1 MSKKEPKMIPCK
13 KCGQTI
19 ASTAKA
25 CPHCG
30 AKNAPPLYRRPW
42 FIAIIVILVIGAIGG
57 AAGNQTSPKNTTSK
71 PVGSTSSA
79 ADSPANLEGSKPESI
94 PEEVSQPETTPEPEI
109 TYTPYEV
116 GQLIDELNEN
126 ALKAADKHKGE
137 YVELTGKL
145 SVVDSSG
152 KYISIDRT
160 DEISFLED
168 IQCYITT
175 DEQKSV
181 VMELSKGD
189 IVIVKGKIK
198 NVGEVLGYSLDIDEI
213 YPK

>member
-30 AKNAPPLYRRPW
+30 AKNAHPLYRRPW

-57 AAGNQTSPKNTTSK
+57 AAGSKAPQKSTVSK
-71 PVGSTSSA
+71 PVVSTANTTESSVTS
-79 ADSPANLEGSKPESI
+79 DVNQPES
-94 PEEVSQPETTPEPEI
+94 TPEPEI